1 MSVRERQ
8 IVLEPKFDCG
18 TTACLQNAF
27 ARVFIC
33 TLLYYRYRY
42 FRYCTSTFIPGVCEL
57 PWLYTH
63 KSLLSVPAFSYQEFV
78 NNPKL

>member
-18 TTACLQNAF
+18 TTACLHDAF

-33 TLLYYRYRY
+33 T
-42 FRYCTSTFIPGVCEL
+42 STIVTFG
-57 PWLYTH
+57 T
-63 KSLLSVPAFSYQEFV
+63 VPAFSYQEFV
-78 NNPKL
+78 NYPKL